1 MNTQTSFISDSTA
14 TKKVAHYWS
23 QSAKAVHIMEA
34 AYKAKQQPQVWGCE
48 QPEVTP
54 QCKALVPYEA
64 PVKPSMLQG
73 VVEWVKPLLMPALVT
88 ILLLTVRVVVASV
101 IWLVTEPRAFLDRHH
116 ETILNAVG
124 VTAYHLGKVA
134 FYVYG
139 SVRLVCFWIH
149 CWIVLSRA

>member
-1 MNTQTSFISDSTA
+1 MKTSNAFIQDSTD
-14 TKKVAHYWS
+14 TKAVARYWG
-23 QSAKAVHIMEA
+23 QSAKVVHAIEA
-34 AYKAKQQPQVWGCE
+34 AYKAKATPKVWGCE

-54 QCKALVPYEA
+54 QCKALVPYQA

-88 ILLLTVRVVVASV
+88 ILLLTVRVLVAAI
-101 IWLVTEPRAFLDRHH
+101 IWVLTEPRAFANKHH
-116 ETILNAVG
+116 QAICEWVG
-124 VTAYHLGKVA
+124 VAAYQVGRLA